1 MSTAVWQKVVEL
13 YQQRSELAP
22 GDPDILR
29 LGAANRGG
37 WVLHALLAEGWV
49 IRNIG
54 SVTGGPAFVLM
65 EKVVE
70 VPDGVPDG
78 PLAAAVPADVPATAP
93 ATVPSAAPA
102 PAPAPAETVPAETA
116 ADAARRALGLREL
129 PGGRRAVE

>member
-22 GDPDILR
+22 GDPDIFR

-54 SVTGGPAFVLM
+54 SVTGGAAFVLM

-70 VPDGVPDG
+70 VPDGVPDS
-78 PLAAAVPADVPATAP
+78 PRAAAAVPADGPAIATATRVSSGPATA
-93 ATVPSAAPA
+93 A
-102 PAPAPAETVPAETA
+102 PAETA